1 MKNKLLSILLL
12 GLLATCL
19 AGCGEVNYTE
29 NMIRV
34 REKYNPWYLSSKL
47 KAGEIYDNALKN
59 ADWKDNGDTVIVSGI
74 DKVKVNLA
82 NCCNPVFGDD
92 IIGYITKGSGI
103 TVHRSNCKNI
113 IDLDERLINVKWNDA
128 VTKKFSTDLLVYADP
143 TDNLLDIIT
152 VAGANNISIESVYTI
167 TKSEFK
173 IYSLTVL
180 TENTD
185 KLNKFINNLNN
196 LKFIKSVERQMN

>member
-1 MKNKLLSILLL
+1 MEWCRN
-12 GLLATCL
+12 
-19 AGCGEVNYTE
+19 
-29 NMIRV
+29 
-34 REKYNPWYLSSKL
+34 
-47 KAGEIYDNALKN
+47 
-59 ADWKDNGDTVIVSGI
+59 
-74 DKVKVNLA
+74 
-82 NCCNPVFGDD
+82 
-92 IIGYITKGSGI
+92 
-103 TVHRSNCKNI
+103 
-113 IDLDERLINVKWNDA
+113 
-128 VTKKFSTDLLVYADP
+128 KKFSTDLLVYADP